1 MTADVL
7 PVLPLTEVSELLA
20 RCKISPVE
28 LTQSCL
34 GRIESANSQVNALV
48 FVDPETAIVQATQA
62 QQRYTLRRPFGLLDG
77 LPIVVKDNIAVSG
90 WPMTNGL
97 AVQRTSSA
105 DADVVSR
112 LRRQG
117 MVILGSANMDE
128 GALAADGV
136 NPHHGRIMNPGY
148 PGYSSG
154 GSSSGSAA
162 AVAAGFCSA
171 ALGTDTL
178 GSVRLPAAYCGLVG
192 FKPSHGRLSTAGII
206 SLLPELDAVGPITR
220 SVADVVHL
228 MTEISGWIVSIQQ
241 SPLGR
246 LRWGVPDS
254 FSEEELDVDVQIPFE
269 SALAN
274 LSAVVRPQSVTFRHW
289 DPGTLRRSGL
299 LLAEH
304 YAACHWADPV
314 SAYSAR
320 LKSMLQYGRAA
331 SADRLARAQTCIVES
346 KSDLIACFTDVDV
359 ILIPTAPQ
367 TAFASDTSAP
377 VNQADYT
384 ALANAAG
391 CPSISIPCLTP
402 EGGRPAGLQL
412 MSAPGSDEK
421 LLAWALQVERLLAD
435 C

>member
-20 RCKISPVE
+20 RCKVSPVE
-28 LTQSCL
+28 LTHSCL
-34 GRIESANSQVNALV
+34 GRIESANGQVNALV
-48 FVDPETAIVQATQA
+48 FVDPETAVVQATQA
-62 QQRYTLRRPFGLLDG
+62 QQRYTLGRPFGLLDG

-97 AVQRTSSA
+97 AVQRTSST
-105 DADVVSR
+105 DSDIVSR

-136 NPHHGRIMNPGY
+136 NPHHGRVMNPGY
-148 PGYSSG
+148 PGYASG

-162 AVAAGFCSA
+162 AVAAGFCCA

-192 FKPSHGRLSTAGII
+192 FKPSHGRLSTKGII

-228 MTEISGWIVSIQQ
+228 MTELGGWIVSIQQ

-246 LRWGVPDS
+246 LRWGVPDR
-254 FSEEELDVDVQIPFE
+254 FSEEELAVDVQVPFE
-269 SALAN
+269 SALAD
-274 LSAVVRPQSVTFRHW
+274 LSAVVHPQAVTFRRW

-304 YAACHWADPV
+304 HAACHWTDPA

-320 LKSMLQYGRAA
+320 LKSMLQYGREA
-331 SADRLARAQTCIVES
+331 SADRLVRAQTCILES
-346 KSDLIACFTDVDV
+346 KSDLIACFAEVDI
-359 ILIPTAPQ
+359 ILLPTAPQ

-421 LLAWALQVERLLAD
+421 LLAWALQVERLLVD

>member
-1 MTADVL
+1 MTADV
-7 PVLPLTEVSELLA
+7 PPDLPLTEVSDLLIQ
-20 RCKISPVE
+20 RKVSPVD

-34 GRIESANSQVNALV
+34 DRIESANGQVNALV
-48 FVDPETAIVQATQA
+48 FVDPETAIAQATQA
-62 QQRYTLRRPFGLLDG
+62 QQRYALRRPFGRLDG

-97 AVQRTSSA
+97 AVQRISSA
-105 DADVVSR
+105 DADIVSR
-112 LRRQG
+112 LRRRG
-117 MVILGSANMDE
+117 AVMLGSANMDE

-136 NPHHGRIMNPGY
+136 NPHHGRVMNPDY
-148 PGYSSG
+148 PGYTSG

-178 GSVRLPAAYCGLVG
+178 GSLRLPAAYCGLVG
-192 FKPSHGRLSTAGII
+192 FKPSHGHLSTAGII

-228 MTEISGWIVSIQQ
+228 MTQLDGWTMSIKQ

-254 FSEEELDVDVQIPFE
+254 FSGEELDVDVQVPFE
-269 SALAN
+269 SALSG

-289 DPGTLRRSGL
+289 HPGTLRRSGL

-304 YAACHWADPV
+304 HAACHWTDPA

-320 LKSMLQYGRAA
+320 LRSMLQYGRGA
-331 SADRLARAQTCIVES
+331 SADRLARAQSCIRDS
-346 KSDLIACFTDVDV
+346 KSDLIACFADVDV
-359 ILIPTAPQ
+359 ILMPTAPQ

-384 ALANAAG
+384 ALANATG

-402 EGGRPAGLQL
+402 EGDRPAGLQL

>member
-1 MTADVL
+1 MTADV
-7 PVLPLTEVSELLA
+7 PPDLPLTEVSELLIQ
-20 RCKISPVE
+20 RKVSPVE

-34 GRIESANSQVNALV
+34 DRIESANGQVNALV
-48 FVDPETAIVQATQA
+48 FVDPETAIAQATQA
-62 QQRYTLRRPFGLLDG
+62 QQRYALRRSFGLLDG

-105 DADVVSR
+105 DADIVSR
-112 LRRQG
+112 LRRRG
-117 MVILGSANMDE
+117 AVMLGSANMDE

-136 NPHHGRIMNPGY
+136 NPHHGRVMNPDY
-148 PGYSSG
+148 PGYASG

-192 FKPSHGRLSTAGII
+192 FKPSHGHLSTAGII

-228 MTEISGWIVSIQQ
+228 MTQLDGWTVSIKQ

-254 FSEEELDVDVQIPFE
+254 FSGEELDVDVQVPFE
-269 SALAN
+269 SALSG
-274 LSAVVRPQSVTFRHW
+274 LSAVVRPQPVAFRHW
-289 DPGTLRRSGL
+289 HPGTLRRSGL

-304 YAACHWADPV
+304 HAACHWTDPA

-320 LKSMLQYGRAA
+320 LRSMLQYGRGA
-331 SADRLARAQTCIVES
+331 SADRLARAQTCIRDS
-346 KSDLIACFTDVDV
+346 KSDLIACFADVDV
-359 ILIPTAPQ
+359 ILMPTAPQ

-384 ALANAAG
+384 ALANARWLSVDFDPLPDARGGPPGWTATDERAG
-391 CPSISIPCLTP
+391 Q
-402 EGGRPAGLQL
+402 R
-412 MSAPGSDEK
+412 
-421 LLAWALQVERLLAD
+421 
-435 C
+435 

>member
-20 RCKISPVE
+20 RCKVSPVE

-34 GRIESANSQVNALV
+34 GRIESANGQVNALV
-48 FVDPETAIVQATQA
+48 FVDPETAVVQATQA
-62 QQRYTLRRPFGLLDG
+62 QQRYTLGRPFGLLDG
-77 LPIVVKDNIAVSG
+77 LPFVVKDNIAVSG

-97 AVQRTSSA
+97 AVQRTSST
-105 DADVVSR
+105 DADIVSR

-136 NPHHGRIMNPGY
+136 NPHHGRVMNPGY
-148 PGYSSG
+148 PGYASG

-162 AVAAGFCSA
+162 AVAAGFCCA

-228 MTEISGWIVSIQQ
+228 MTELGGWIVSIQQ

-246 LRWGVPDS
+246 LRWGVPDR
-254 FSEEELDVDVQIPFE
+254 FSEEELAVDVQVPFE
-269 SALAN
+269 SALAD

-304 YAACHWADPV
+304 HAACHWTDPA

-320 LKSMLQYGRAA
+320 LKSMLQYGREA
-331 SADRLARAQTCIVES
+331 SADRLARAQTCISDS
-346 KSDLIACFTDVDV
+346 KSDLILS
-359 ILIPTAPQ
+359 LIH
-367 TAFASDTSAP
+367 
-377 VNQADYT
+377 
-384 ALANAAG
+384 
-391 CPSISIPCLTP
+391 I
-402 EGGRPAGLQL
+402 
-412 MSAPGSDEK
+412 
-421 LLAWALQVERLLAD
+421 
-435 C
+435 

>member
-7 PVLPLTEVSELLA
+7 PVLPLTEVAELLIQ
-20 RCKISPVE
+20 RKVSPVE

-34 GRIESANSQVNALV
+34 DRIESANDQVNALV
-48 FVDPETAIVQATQA
+48 FVDPETAIAQATQA
-62 QQRYTLRRPFGLLDG
+62 QQRYTLRRPSGLLDG

-105 DADVVSR
+105 DADIVSR

-192 FKPSHGRLSTAGII
+192 FKPSHGRLSTKGII

-228 MTEISGWIVSIQQ
+228 MTELGGWIVSIQQ

-246 LRWGVPDS
+246 LRWGVPDR
-254 FSEEELDVDVQIPFE
+254 FSEEELAVDVQVPFE
-269 SALAN
+269 SALAD

-304 YAACHWADPV
+304 HAACHWTDPA

-320 LKSMLQYGRAA
+320 LKSMLQYGREA
-331 SADRLARAQTCIVES
+331 SADRLARAQTCILES
-346 KSDLIACFTDVDV
+346 KSDLIACFAEVDI
-359 ILIPTAPQ
+359 ILLPTAPQ

-412 MSAPGSDEK
+412 ISAPGSDEK
-421 LLAWALQVERLLAD
+421 LLAWALQVERLLVD

>member
-20 RCKISPVE
+20 RRKVSPVE

-34 GRIESANSQVNALV
+34 GRIESANGRVNALV
-48 FVDPETAIVQATQA
+48 FVDPETAVVQATQA
-62 QQRYTLRRPFGLLDG
+62 QQRYNLGRPFGLLDG

-97 AVQRTSSA
+97 AVQRISSA

-128 GALAADGV
+128 GALTADGV

-148 PGYSSG
+148 PGYASG

-162 AVAAGFCSA
+162 AVVAGFCCA

-192 FKPSHGRLSTAGII
+192 FKPSHGRLSTKGII

-228 MTEISGWIVSIQQ
+228 MTELGGWIVSIQQ
-241 SPLGR
+241 SPLGQ

-254 FSEEELDVDVQIPFE
+254 FNEEELAVDVQVPFE
-269 SALAN
+269 SALAE

-304 YAACHWADPV
+304 HAACHWADPA

-320 LKSMLQYGRAA
+320 LKSMLQYGRGA
-331 SADRLARAQTCIVES
+331 SADRLARAQTCVLES
-346 KSDLIACFTDVDV
+346 KSDLIGCFAEVDA
-359 ILIPTAPQ
+359 ILMPTAPQ

-377 VNQADYT
+377 ANQANYT

-391 CPSISIPCLTP
+391 CPSISIPCRTP

-412 MSAPGSDEK
+412 VSAPGSDEK
-421 LLAWALQVERLLAD
+421 LLAWALQLERILTG